1 VNNKPLWVNRGVNTA
16 PISGQA
22 SPYTL
27 YQYDANGRMS
37 RRERKYALGGTIQT
51 YDFFWD
57 GDDRLRQVKQGAAS
71 RFSATYDGD
80 GLRVTKTDLFSATY
94 TYSRGPGGVLYDG
107 ATTYT
112 PGLGQ
117 RYNGINPRFVHSDWV
132 GSTRYL
138 SDSSGNFFPSALRYD
153 AFGQRTALAGPN
165 QPTPFQ
171 FAGGWGYEA
180 EYSDSTEPYLGLS
193 YLEQRYYEP
202 ATGRFISR
210 DPIGF
215 DGGLNLYAYCD
226 NDPVNMVDPD
236 GLGGVWIGGVHLGDD
251 HPWLVFDAPGL
262 VAGLGTGLAAVGSAG
277 TFGLWDG
284 GCNKDAP
291 GFRESGFL
299 AGVGREAALMAAT
312 AGASRLAIGRYAF
325 RYLRPIAR
333 GRVIERLL
341 GAQRALAPS
350 FPVIDRFSRG
360 VATSIKSLDLLAKT
374 YQRIANLTR
383 VVRGYIDA
391 LATFQGAARG
401 GVTITGNMIKARE
414 LILALPRGATAEQ
427 LSALKELGRYAAQRG
442 VKLII
447 KWF

>member
-1 VNNKPLWVNRGVNTA
+1 VSVH

-37 RRERKYALGGTIQT
+37 RRERKYAVGGTIQT

-57 GDDRLRQVKQGAAS
+57 GDDRLRQVKQGGAS
-71 RFSATYDGD
+71 RFQATYDGD

-112 PGLGQ
+112 PGLGH
-117 RYNGINPRFVHSDWV
+117 RYTGINPRFYHSDWV

-193 YLEQRYYEP
+193 YLQERYYEP

-210 DPIGF
+210 DPIGLAS
-215 DGGLNLYAYCD
+215 GLNLYAYCG
-226 NDPVNMVDPD
+226 NDPVNGVDPE
-236 GLGGVWIGGVHLGDD
+236 GLLWRERLAFAGGIFGGLAGATEFGVGA
-251 HPWLVFDAPGL
+251 VPG
-262 VAGLGTGLAAVGSAG
+262 VVIGTGLGAYIGSRLDGEPIGQSAVNGGCDAALSYVGGRVGAAVAGRLGPVLARIPRPALKLRGGFARIPVGGIARSVWRGHAVADDWAVKGAHVTVNGVELAVRPGAGGSIVFKPVFSGDAARAG
-277 TFGLWDG
+277 QAIQTAQELL
-284 GCNKDAP
+284 KDPKFVADL
-291 GFRESGFL
+291 L
-299 AGVGREAALMAAT
+299 ARVIQARSYVLNLPNAGGVGRSAELHF
-312 AGASRLAIGRYAF
+312 LQAI
-325 RYLRPIAR
+325 LRRI
-333 GRVIERLL
+333 L
-341 GAQRALAPS
+341 GGL
-350 FPVIDRFSRG
+350 
-360 VATSIKSLDLLAKT
+360 
-374 YQRIANLTR
+374 
-383 VVRGYIDA
+383 
-391 LATFQGAARG
+391 
-401 GVTITGNMIKARE
+401 
-414 LILALPRGATAEQ
+414 
-427 LSALKELGRYAAQRG
+427 
-442 VKLII
+442 
-447 KWF
+447 